1 MVLNKR
7 LAGRQAFL
15 FGMLWKGNICF
26 EGKHH
31 VVFMVLLSETTIVC
45 LLTKVEVCANV
56 WIAVEVVGNA
66 CT

>member
-1 MVLNKR
+1 M
-7 LAGRQAFL
+7 

-31 VVFMVLLSETTIVC
+31 VVFMVLLFETTIVC
-45 LLTKVEVCANV
+45 LLTKVELRANM
-56 WIAVEVVGNA
+56 WITVEVVGNA

>member
-1 MVLNKR
+1 M
-7 LAGRQAFL
+7 

-31 VVFMVLLSETTIVC
+31 VVFMVLLFETTIVC
-45 LLTKVEVCANV
+45 LLTEVEICANI
-56 WIAVEVVGNA
+56 WITVEVVGNA

>member
-1 MVLNKR
+1 M
-7 LAGRQAFL
+7 

-31 VVFMVLLSETTIVC
+31 VVLMVLLFETTIVC
-45 LLTKVEVCANV
+45 LLTKVEICANMR
-56 WIAVEVVGNA
+56 ITVEVVGNA